1 MQLRRIRQESPGQ
14 GIARTHSTLRQLTS
28 VVMLAA
34 WLPLTPLASAQT
46 AAPAKAKNKAS
57 RTVVPAKSAKKPT
70 QSPAQKPANVTDSQ
84 PQNATVPTPP
94 VPAAAVVVPAGSVA
108 VLPAPAPAA
117 GPAPVTISI
126 DGLVDTVLQHNPGLQ
141 AARRTIDIASAG
153 VISAGAYPNPRLEL
167 NGGRNA
173 TPTPTAAAGNVKGI
187 GISQTIENPALR
199 SARLNSAL
207 YGEQASIQSFSQTRN
222 ALVGEV
228 KLRAYEYLLRREEAA
243 AAAEALK
250 LLEQTRE
257 RIQVRVT
264 TGETGKLDLIRAE
277 AEIVNAR
284 QREETARLQ
293 IAQAAIT
300 LNRLAAGRLPP
311 SWQLDAV
318 LAEEHELPSLDTLK
332 QLAVRENPEVRVL
345 EAELQRNQSRFEEA
359 RASLL
364 PGVDLRL
371 SQLRE
376 PDVRQDIVGVSIQIP
391 LFDQRRGPRAE
402 AIAERERTLAR
413 LEGRRAELI
422 QQLELAW
429 RSVEIARVRVQ
440 ALSEGAVR
448 SSEAA
453 LRVAEAA
460 YRFGERGILEVLDA
474 QRVLRAV
481 RQDLLLA
488 RFQLQSS
495 LIELDTLSGRYAAQ
509 Q

>member
-1 MQLRRIRQESPGQ
+1 MYLRRIRQQGPGSST
-14 GIARTHSTLRQLTS
+14 ARPRPVLRQLGAA
-28 VVMLAA
+28 VLLATL
-34 WLPLTPLASAQT
+34 LPLTPMAAAQK
-46 AAPAKAKNKAS
+46 APPAKAKAKATARS
-57 RTVVPAKSAKKPT
+57 TQPDKAAKAAANQPPAAVAAPEPV
-70 QSPAQKPANVTDSQ
+70 QPAQDVAPLAVSEQVAATPAPQ
-84 PQNATVPTPP
+84 PLP
-94 VPAAAVVVPAGSVA
+94 PAA
-108 VLPAPAPAA
+108 
-117 GPAPVTISI
+117 VTVSI
-126 DGLVDTVLQHNPGLQ
+126 DGLVDTVLQYNPALQ
-141 AARRTIDIASAG
+141 AARKTIDVAG
-153 VISAGAYPNPRLEL
+153 AAVISAGAYPNPRLEL
-167 NGGRNA
+167 NTGRNA
-173 TPTPTAAAGNVKGI
+173 TPTPTAAAGNVRGI
-187 GISQTIENPALR
+187 GITQTIENPALR
-199 SARLNSAL
+199 SARVNTAL
-207 YGEQASIQSFSQTRN
+207 YAEQASVQSFAQTRN
-222 ALVGEV
+222 ALVAEV
-228 KLRAYEYLLRREEAA
+228 RLRAYEYLLRREEAA

-293 IAQAAIT
+293 IAQASIT
-300 LNRLAAGRLPP
+300 LNRLAAGRLPA

-318 LAEEHELPSLDTLK
+318 LADENELPSLDMLK
-332 QLAVRENPEVRVL
+332 ELAVQQNPEVRVL

-364 PGVDLRL
+364 PGIDLRL
-371 SQLRE
+371 AQLRE

-448 SSEAA
+448 ASEAA

-488 RFQLQSS
+488 RFQLQAS
-495 LIELDTLSGRYAAQ
+495 LIELDTLAGRYAVDK
-509 Q
+509 